1 MDQMS
6 QKESKISKVLSDL
19 TIKKI
24 IIAVILLMFVVPLFD
39 SDNYTNNDESW
50 DYFVVN
56 IHKLL
61 YLNDTIPIETVN

>member
-61 YLNDTIPIETVN
+61 YLNDTIPIDTVN